1 VQSTRSNPFGF
12 DYAPRCRAAGERS
25 LQRGIGAHYGWVV
38 TRRAEH
44 LRGLKEARTAI
55 ATLQERW
62 PEGFAKKRE
71 LIRPLVSGVTAEIA
85 AALGWS
91 KPYTRAV
98 IEVWKLRDGYCEAVL
113 RDERR
118 YDLTGAVTDQIVAE
132 RARED
137 ARQQLARRRAAELRR
152 QEKNR
157 RKEEDARSNPVP
169 DLITAP
175 RCSRVG

>member
-1 VQSTRSNPFGF
+1 MR
-12 DYAPRCRAAGERS
+12 RS
-25 LQRGIGAHYGWVV
+25 LQRSTGPSYDRVV
-38 TRRAEH
+38 SRRGEH

-62 PEGFAKKRE
+62 PQGFAKQRE
-71 LIRPLVSGVTAEIA
+71 LIRPLVSGVVAEIA

-118 YDLTGAVTDQIVAE
+118 YDLSGAVTDQIVDE

-137 ARQQLARRRAAELRR
+137 ARQQLARRRATELRR
-152 QEKNR
+152 QEKSA
-157 RKEEDARSNPVP
+157 RKGDSARSNPP
-169 DLITAP
+169 ADLIPLRAART
-175 RCSRVG
+175 SGE